1 MKQQTISMNQVSQ
14 AGLLQVEALQIELGN
29 VFLEGRDE
37 FSFQG
42 SYEFQIQ
49 TAAKIDYGVK
59 IDFSFIE
66 FSEDEVGELKSFVLK
81 FDVFLTE

>member
-1 MKQQTISMNQVSQ
+1 MY
-14 AGLLQVEALQIELGN
+14 
-29 VFLEGRDE
+29 FLRGDGY
-37 FSFQG
+37 SFWG
-42 SYEFQIQ
+42 SYDFQFR
-49 TAAKIDYGVK
+49 TAAQIDYGVK